1 MIIKS
6 IFHIE
11 ILIFHQ
17 RTRTLTSRGENSQCE
32 KFLFFSFF
40 SFKNSVKSTV
50 HYNCGTKLYFQLVSP
65 KILSVS
71 KLKIFVHISTKYTL
85 AANSEYYKVLLQWII
100 YSHLYILRSLKIP
113 IQDLAFLAVILIL
126 LHSRIGLVNKR
137 EAWNSILI
145 PIPKAKICS
154 ESYPKILSIFPILKN
169 KIREIDFTWL
179 DYSAK
184 H

>member
-1 MIIKS
+1 MKIHSVKS
-6 IFHIE
+6 VKNF
-11 ILIFHQ
+11 FY
-17 RTRTLTSRGENSQCE
+17 
-32 KFLFFSFF
+32 LF
-40 SFKNSVKSTV
+40 FKNSVKSTV
-50 HYNCGTKLYFQLVSP
+50 YYKCGTKLYFQLVSP